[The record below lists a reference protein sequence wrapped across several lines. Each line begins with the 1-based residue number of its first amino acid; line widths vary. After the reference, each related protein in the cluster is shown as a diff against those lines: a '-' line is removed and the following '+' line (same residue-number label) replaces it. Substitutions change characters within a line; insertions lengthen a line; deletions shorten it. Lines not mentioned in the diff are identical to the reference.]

1 MLASQ
6 MKNSFPV
13 SRLLA
18 ILAFVLL
25 GATGYA
31 QCDSTTTLCSQHIN
45 GNFISDG
52 QQYFA
57 LLTGDEVAE
66 FHATFFGG
74 TTYRIAACSGFT
86 DGRLVFRLF
95 DSERN
100 LLFTNAEYSNS
111 AYWDFEIKST
121 LDCII
126 EAQLDQS
133 AGGSGCAV
141 VSIGFSQE

>member
-1 MLASQ
+1 
-6 MKNSFPV
+6 MKNSLFY
-13 SRLLA
+13 RFAMLAAGLL
-18 ILAFVLL
+18 LFT
-25 GATGYA
+25 GAGYA
-31 QCDSTTTLCSQHIN
+31 QCDTIATLCSKHIN

-52 QQYFA
+52 QQYRA
-57 LLTGDEVAE
+57 LLLNDEVAE

-74 TTYRIAACSGFT
+74 TTYRVAACSGLT
-86 DGRLVFRLF
+86 DGNLIFRLF

-100 LLFTNAEYSNS
+100 LLFTNAEFQNS
-111 AYWDFEIKST
+111 PYWDFQIKST

-141 VSIGFSQE
+141 LSIGFTQD